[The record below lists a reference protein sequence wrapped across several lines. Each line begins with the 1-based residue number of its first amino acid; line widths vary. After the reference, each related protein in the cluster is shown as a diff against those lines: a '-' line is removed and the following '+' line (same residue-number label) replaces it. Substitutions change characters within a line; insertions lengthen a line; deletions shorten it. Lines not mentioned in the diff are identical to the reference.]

1 MKVIALVLLGVSVFL
16 LVCVVVLYQA
26 LNLCIEE
33 RETWYQP
40 LTPVEFDFLDAEVED
55 DE

>member
-1 MKVIALVLLGVSVFL
+1 MKIITLVLLGVIVL
-16 LVCVVVLYQA
+16 LSICAMVLYRA

>member
-1 MKVIALVLLGVSVFL
+1 MNVITLVLLGVIVFL
-16 LVCVVVLYQA
+16 SVCSVILYRA

-40 LTPVEFDFLDAEVED
+40 LTPVEFDDAEVED

>member
-1 MKVIALVLLGVSVFL
+1 MKITILALLGVIVILSICDVI
-16 LVCVVVLYQA
+16 LYRA

-40 LTPVEFDFLDAEVED
+40 LTPVEFDFLDAEVKD